1 MFIHSDYKVA
11 DERLSPGLDP
21 LLLLAPQCP
30 IWR

>member
-1 MFIHSDYKVA
+1 VA